1 MGWVGGVLQF
11 SEGIGD
17 AAEISTTL
25 GTTPTTL
32 AVRSLRVLIESE
44 ATSHYAIESIRRK
57 FLHLTCKRDW
67 SRRRSRNKK
76 VCWDRNFPPR
86 SSDYLIK
93 NEVPRRTI

>member
-1 MGWVGGVLQF
+1 MGWVVGMLQF

-17 AAEISTTL
+17 AASTTL
-25 GTTPTTL
+25 GAAPTTL
-32 AVRSLRVLIESE
+32 AVFPLRVLIESG
-44 ATSHYAIESIRRK
+44 ATSHYAIESMRRK

-67 SRRRSRNKK
+67 TRRRSPNKK

-86 SSDYLIK
+86 SSDYLTK